1 MEDLQK
7 DLQELRNKTIVLSE
21 LFISEIEKLSSN
33 LDLASPR
40 DPNLRGS
47 QVSYQFDFGYEL
59 MQSLIAQKL
68 IGDFR
73 APNLMR
79 FGICPLFID
88 EEDILQSVKIINK
101 VLDGKFWESYK
112 NISRAAVT

>member
-1 MEDLQK
+1 MKISSK
-7 DLQELRNKTIVLSE
+7 DKHKLKGLAHSIKPSILIGKEGPSVLKNIEELH
-21 LFISEIEKLSSN
+21 
-33 LDLASPR
+33 
-40 DPNLRGS
+40 
-47 QVSYQFDFGYEL
+47 
-59 MQSLIAQKL
+59 KL

-88 EEDILQSVKIINK
+88 EKDILQSVKIIKK
-101 VLDGKFWESYK
+101 VLDEKLWKSYQ